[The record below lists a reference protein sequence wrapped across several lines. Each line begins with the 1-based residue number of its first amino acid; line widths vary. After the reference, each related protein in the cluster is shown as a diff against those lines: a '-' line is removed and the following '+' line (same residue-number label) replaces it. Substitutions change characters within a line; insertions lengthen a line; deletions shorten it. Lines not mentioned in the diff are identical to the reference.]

1 MTAPILKLEDLHI
14 MEIITPPTDGE
25 IIGLIVLI
33 GLMLSGLFIC
43 WLKYGRDDRRASDGW
58 IRRHIDDRGNY
69 RP

>member
-1 MTAPILKLEDLHI
+1 

-25 IIGLIVLI
+25 IIGLLVLI

-43 WLKYGRDDRRASDGW
+43 WLKYGRNDRSVSEGW
-58 IRRHIDDRGNY
+58 TRRHIDDRGNY

>member
-1 MTAPILKLEDLHI
+1 

-25 IIGLIVLI
+25 IIGLLILI

-43 WLKYGRDDRRASDGW
+43 WLKYGRNDRRASDGW
-58 IRRHIDDRGNY
+58 TRRHIDDRGNY